1 MLILFELSTLV
12 WPVVYRVLE
21 VVPREWDEN
30 TSEKLSQIKFS
41 LLVYDETNKATI
53 LVTYFF

>member
-30 TSEKLSQIKFS
+30 ASEKLSQIKFS